1 MTVKRPKSKL
11 TVLPEDDPV
20 VESLS
25 LEAAPQDETF
35 PAWLTRVIYLYRKMT
50 HRQPGAVRIS
60 YEEKE
65 LIYRMMEYNPGYYIG
80 QEFSFRGIPVVVCEN
95 PYPRI
100 IT

>member
-1 MTVKRPKSKL
+1 
-11 TVLPEDDPV
+11 
-20 VESLS
+20 
-25 LEAAPQDETF
+25 
-35 PAWLTRVIYLYRKMT
+35 
-50 HRQPGAVRIS
+50 
-60 YEEKE
+60 